1 MVLEQTV
8 RVPLSPEQ
16 AFAMVT
22 DPDLLRRWQAVTA
35 RVDARPGGAWRWT
48 ITPGHTAAG
57 AVRELETPRRLVLS
71 FGWEGDDELPPGSSV
86 VTWTVAPDA
95 GATTVSLAHEGL
107 ATEEQAAG
115 HRTGWTHYLNRLVR
129 AAEDGDAGP
138 DPWAAAP
145 DPMDDLSAAEAGLA
159 LCQSVLRQLDAS
171 HAAKPTPCPSFTV
184 EGLLDH
190 LLTALALIGRAG
202 GASMTSRSGTPEQ
215 RVADAGQR
223 VLEAWRHQAPDGTVA
238 FGRLELPAASATAI
252 LDLELLVHTWDFAR
266 AAAVALV
273 VDDDLA
279 GYVLER
285 ARAVVDAS
293 LRDGTRF
300 GPEVPLPDHAP
311 ALDRLVAF
319 TGRTP

>member
-22 DPDLLRRWQAVTA
+22 DPDLLRRWQTVTA

-48 ITPGHTAAG
+48 ISPGHTAAG
-57 AVRELETPRRLVLS
+57 AVREFEPPHRLVLS
-71 FGWEGDDELPPGSSV
+71 FGWEGDEELPPGSSV
-86 VTWTVAPDA
+86 VTWTLAPDA

-107 ATEEQAAG
+107 ATDEQTNG
-115 HRTGWTHYLNRLVR
+115 HRVGWNHYLNRLVR

-138 DPWAAAP
+138 DPWAVAP

-159 LCQSVLRQLDAS
+159 LCQSVLRRIDAS

-202 GASMTSRSGTPEQ
+202 GAAMAPRSGTPEQ
-215 RVADAGQR
+215 RVADAGQQ
-223 VLEAWRHQAPDGTVA
+223 VLEAWRHHGPGGTVA

-266 AAAVALV
+266 AAGVSLA
-273 VDDDLA
+273 VDDGLA
-279 GYVLER
+279 GYVLDR
-285 ARAVVDAS
+285 ARVVVDTS

-300 GPEVPLPDHAP
+300 GPEVPVSNRAF